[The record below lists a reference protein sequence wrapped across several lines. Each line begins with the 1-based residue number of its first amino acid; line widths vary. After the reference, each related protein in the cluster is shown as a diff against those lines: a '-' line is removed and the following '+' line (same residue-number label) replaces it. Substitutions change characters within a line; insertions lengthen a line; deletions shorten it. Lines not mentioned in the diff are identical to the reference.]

1 VGVMAVPTL
10 YLFDRWDERLGVLAT
25 LGSVTHAEELG
36 GEDTLELACAKAPGK
51 GDRIVWR
58 DPETGAWREHE
69 VVRTDEAEGGS
80 CRVYAESSLCE
91 LLRDYVEEE
100 QLVSRTAAQAMAAVL
115 SHTRWSPGEIGVG
128 DARRG
133 ALLYHTNALAA
144 LRRVELVW
152 GGELECSCEV
162 AGGRVARRSVAL
174 LPRRGG
180 WRGARFAYGV
190 NLAGCTRTVLEDEV
204 CTALYGWGKGLPI
217 EDEQGNA
224 TGGYTRR
231 ISFESVNGSVKWVG
245 DDEARLRW
253 GRWDAAHGERAHAFG
268 DVVFPDCEDP
278 DELLALTR
286 AELARRCHPRV
297 SYECDVAMLDGGV
310 PVGLGDD
317 VAVVDRSRSPE
328 WRLTAR
334 CVRRVRTFGAGRAR
348 VHVTLGSVERATW
361 EASAEIVRR
370 VSAVEETAAKASDAV
385 SSFEDLSG
393 KEY

>member
-1 VGVMAVPTL
+1 MAVPTL
-10 YLFDRWDERLGVLAT
+10 YLFDRWDERMGVLHT
-25 LGSVTHAEELG
+25 LGSVTHFEELG
-36 GEDTLELACAKAPGK
+36 GEDTLELSCTRAPGK

-58 DPETGAWREHE
+58 DPESGAWREHE
-69 VVRTDEAEGGS
+69 VVRTDEAEVGA

-100 QLVSRTAAQAMAAVL
+100 QLVSRTARQAMSAVL
-115 SHTRWSPGEIGVG
+115 GHTRWSLGEVGVG
-128 DARRG
+128 EAKRG

-144 LRRVELVW
+144 LRRVESVW
-152 GGELECSCEV
+152 DGELECSFEV
-162 AGGRVARRSVAL
+162 SGGRVARRTVSL
-174 LPRRGG
+174 LPRRGA
-180 WRGARFAYGV
+180 WRGARFSYGL

-204 CTALYGWGKGLPI
+204 LTALYGWGKGLPI

-231 ISFESVNGSVKWVG
+231 ISFESVNGSAKWVG
-245 DDEARLRW
+245 DDDARLRW
-253 GRWDAAHGERAHAFG
+253 GRWDAARGERVHAFG

-278 DELLALTR
+278 AELLALTR
-286 AELARRCHPRV
+286 AELARRCRPRV

-310 PVGLGDD
+310 AVGLGDD
-317 VAVVDRSRSPE
+317 VAVVDRSRAPE

-334 CVRRVRTFGAGRAR
+334 CVRRVRTFGSGRVRA
-348 VHVTLGSVERATW
+348 HVTLGSVERATW

>member
-1 VGVMAVPTL
+1 M
-10 YLFDRWDERLGVLAT
+10 
-25 LGSVTHAEELG
+25 
-36 GEDTLELACAKAPGK
+36 
-51 GDRIVWR
+51 
-58 DPETGAWREHE
+58 
-69 VVRTDEAEGGS
+69 

-100 QLVSRTAAQAMAAVL
+100 QLASRTAAQAMAAVL
-115 SHTRWSPGEIGVG
+115 SHTRWSPGEVGVG

-144 LRRVELVW
+144 LRRVESVW

-180 WRGARFAYGV
+180 WRGARLSYGV

-253 GRWDAAHGERAHAFG
+253 GRWDAARGERAHAFG

>member
-1 VGVMAVPTL
+1 MAVPTL
-10 YLFDRWDERLGVLAT
+10 YLFDRWDERMGVLPT

-36 GEDTLELACAKAPGK
+36 GEDTLELACTRAPGK

-58 DPETGAWREHE
+58 DPESGAWREHE
-69 VVRTDEAEGGS
+69 VVRTDEVEGGA

-91 LLRDYVEEE
+91 LLRDYVVEE
-100 QLVSRTAAQAMAAVL
+100 QLVGRTAAQAMAAVMG
-115 SHTRWSPGEIGVG
+115 HTRWSLGEVGVG

-144 LRRVELVW
+144 LRRVESVW
-152 GGELECSCEV
+152 GGELECASEV
-162 AGGRVARRSVAL
+162 TGGRVASRAVAL
-174 LPRRGG
+174 LARRGA
-180 WRGARFAYGV
+180 WRGARFSYGV
-190 NLAGCTRTVLEDEV
+190 NLTGCTRTVLEDEV
-204 CTALYGWGKGLPI
+204 LTALYGWGKGLPI

-231 ISFESVNGSVKWVG
+231 LSFESVNGSVKWVG
-245 DDEARLRW
+245 DDDARLRW
-253 GRWDAAHGERAHAFG
+253 GRWDAARGERVHAFG
-268 DVVFPDCEDP
+268 DVVFPECEDP
-278 DELLALTR
+278 SELLALTR
-286 AELARRCHPRV
+286 AVLDERCHPRV

-310 PVGLGDD
+310 AVGLGDD
-317 VAVVDRSRSPE
+317 VAVVDRSRTPE

-334 CVRRVRTFGAGRAR
+334 CVRRVRTFGSGRVRA
-348 VHVTLGSVERATW
+348 HVTLGNVERATW

>member
-1 VGVMAVPTL
+1 MAVPPL
-10 YLFDRWDERLGVLAT
+10 YLFDRWDERVGVLAT

-58 DPETGAWREHE
+58 DPESGAWREHE
-69 VVRTDEAEGGS
+69 VVRTDEAEGGL

-115 SHTRWSPGEIGVG
+115 SHTRWSPGEVGVG

-144 LRRVELVW
+144 LRRVESVW

-162 AGGRVARRSVAL
+162 ADGRVARRAVAL

-180 WRGARFAYGV
+180 WRGARFSYGV

-204 CTALYGWGKGLPI
+204 FTALYGWGKGLPI

-253 GRWDAAHGERAHAFG
+253 GRWDAARGERAHAFG

-334 CVRRVRTFGAGRAR
+334 CVRRVRTFGSGRAR

>member
-1 VGVMAVPTL
+1 MAVPTL
-10 YLFDRWDERLGVLAT
+10 YLFDRWDERVGVLPT

-36 GEDTLELACAKAPGK
+36 GEDTLELACTRAPGK

-58 DPETGAWREHE
+58 DPESSAWREHE
-69 VVRTDEAEGGS
+69 VVRTDEAEGGA

-91 LLRDYVEEE
+91 LLRDYVVEE
-100 QLVSRTAAQAMAAVL
+100 QLVGRTAAQAMAAVL
-115 SHTRWSPGEIGVG
+115 ARTRWSLGEVGVG

-133 ALLYHTNALAA
+133 A
-144 LRRVELVW
+144 
-152 GGELECSCEV
+152 
-162 AGGRVARRSVAL
+162 
-174 LPRRGG
+174 
-180 WRGARFAYGV
+180 RFSYGV

-204 CTALYGWGKGLPI
+204 VTALYGWGKGLPI

-231 ISFESVNGSVKWVG
+231 LSFESVNGSAKWVG
-245 DDEARLRW
+245 DDDARLRW
-253 GRWDAAHGERAHAFG
+253 GRWDAARGERVHAFG
-268 DVVFPDCEDP
+268 DVVFPECEDP
-278 DELLALTR
+278 SELLALTR
-286 AELARRCHPRV
+286 AALAERCHPRV

-310 PVGLGDD
+310 AVGLGDD
-317 VAVVDRSRSPE
+317 VAVVDRSRAPE

-334 CVRRVRTFGAGRAR
+334 CVRRVRTFGPGRVR
-348 VHVTLGSVERATW
+348 THVTLGSVERATW

-370 VSAVEETAAKASDAV
+370 VSAVEETASKASDAV

>member
-1 VGVMAVPTL
+1 MAVPTL
-10 YLFDRWDERLGVLAT
+10 YLFDRWDERMGVLPT
-25 LGSVTHAEELG
+25 LGSVTHSEELG
-36 GEDTLELACAKAPGK
+36 GEDTLELACTRAPGK

-58 DPETGAWREHE
+58 DPESGTWREHE
-69 VVRTDEAEGGS
+69 VVRTDEAEDGA

-100 QLVSRTAAQAMAAVL
+100 QLVSRTARQAMAAVL
-115 SHTRWSPGEIGVG
+115 GHTRWSLGEVGVG
-128 DARRG
+128 DTKRG

-144 LRRVELVW
+144 LRRVESVW
-152 GGELECSCEV
+152 GGELECAFEV
-162 AGGRVARRSVAL
+162 SGGRVASRAVSL
-174 LPRRGG
+174 LARRGA
-180 WRGARFAYGV
+180 WRGARFSYGV

-204 CTALYGWGKGLPI
+204 LTALYGWGKGLPI

-231 ISFESVNGSVKWVG
+231 LSFESVNGSAKWVG
-245 DDEARLRW
+245 DDDARLRW
-253 GRWDAAHGERAHAFG
+253 GRWDAARGERVHAFG
-268 DVVFPDCEDP
+268 DVVFPECEDP
-278 DELLALTR
+278 SELLTLTR
-286 AELARRCHPRV
+286 TELARRCHPRV

-348 VHVTLGSVERATW
+348 THVTLGSVERATW

-370 VSAVEETAAKASDAV
+370 VSAVEETASKASDAV

>member
-1 VGVMAVPTL
+1 MAVPTL

>member
-1 VGVMAVPTL
+1 MAVPTL
-10 YLFDRWDERLGVLAT
+10 YLFDRWDERIGTLPT
-25 LGSVTHAEELG
+25 LGAMTHAEELG
-36 GEDTLELACAKAPGK
+36 GEDTLELTCTRAASK

-58 DPETGAWREHE
+58 DPETDAWREHE
-69 VVRTDEAEGGS
+69 VVRTDEAEGGT

-91 LLRDYVEEE
+91 LLRDYVVEE
-100 QLVSRTAAQAMAAVL
+100 QLVGRTAAQAMAAVL
-115 SHTRWSPGEIGVG
+115 ARTRWSLGEVGVG

-144 LRRVELVW
+144 LRRVESVW
-152 GGELECSCEV
+152 GGELECAFEV
-162 AGGRVARRSVAL
+162 SGGRVARRAVSL
-174 LPRRGG
+174 LPRRGA
-180 WRGARFAYGV
+180 WRGARFSYGV

-204 CTALYGWGKGLPI
+204 LTALYGWGKGLPI

-231 ISFESVNGSVKWVG
+231 ISFESVNGSAKWVG
-245 DDEARLRW
+245 DEDARLRW
-253 GRWDAAHGERAHAFG
+253 GRWDAARGERVHAFG
-268 DVVFPDCEDP
+268 DVVFPECEDP
-278 DELLALTR
+278 AELLALTR

-310 PVGLGDD
+310 AVGLGDD

-334 CVRRVRTFGAGRAR
+334 CVRRVRTFGSGCVRA
-348 VHVTLGSVERATW
+348 HVTLGSVERATW

-370 VSAVEETAAKASDAV
+370 VSAVEETAAKAPDAV